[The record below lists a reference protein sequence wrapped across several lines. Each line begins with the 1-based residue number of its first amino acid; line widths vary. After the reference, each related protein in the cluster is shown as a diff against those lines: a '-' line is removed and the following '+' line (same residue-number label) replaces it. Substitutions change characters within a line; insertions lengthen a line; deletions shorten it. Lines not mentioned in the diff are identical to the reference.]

1 MQANMIRKVAET
13 DPVTLQTDASVFQ
26 LYWRLLG
33 YVAQHWGALI
43 LGFFSIVGLSLLQV
57 LIPQITRY
65 VIDTLIPA
73 RRFDL
78 LVWVGASIV
87 VIALLLGLF
96 NFLKSYTLALVGQRT
111 IYHLRNDL
119 YQHLQKLSLGYFENQ
134 RTGALMARL
143 TQDVDSLQTLITAD
157 AAELIAETVTFG
169 VIVTYLFYADWSLTL
184 MILATLPLM
193 VGLTQLFGTRMRG
206 AYRQAREQGAEV
218 SNHLQETLTN
228 IKVIKACANEGY
240 EIDRFSDYNQQ
251 NLEANVR
258 VVKLWSAFSPVIDF
272 MNYLGH
278 MIVLVY
284 GAWEVMQGR
293 LTIGE
298 MTAFLAYLGQVN
310 QPAKKFSKL
319 MHALQKAA
327 AACERLFETL
337 DTEPDIQE
345 KPDAKELPAVQGHLK
360 FEAVNFAYSPGQPV
374 LQQFDLEIQPGTTV
388 ALVGPSGA
396 GKSTI
401 ASLAARFYEPQSGRI
416 LMDGHDL
423 RDLTFN
429 SLRRQM
435 GIVSQETLLIYGTV
449 RDNIAYGK
457 PGVTKEIIEAAAH
470 ASHAHEFITALPQG
484 YDTLIGERG
493 VKLSGGQRQR
503 LAIARALVK
512 DPAFLILDE
521 ATSSLDTE
529 SEGLIQAALDRLMH
543 GESGA
548 GGDRTCLVIAHRLS
562 TVQTADCI
570 VVLERGKIVEMGTHG
585 ELLAQQG
592 RYADLCQGQFFMADP
607 ILRDPSLVS
616 DQVTEN
622 AIDINKVNSL
632 SIA

>member
-1 MQANMIRKVAET
+1 MQANMIRKIAER
-13 DPVTLQTDASVFQ
+13 DPVTLQTEASVFQ
-26 LYWRLLG
+26 LYGRLLG
-33 YVAQHWGALI
+33 YVFQHRGGLVM
-43 LGFFSIVGLSLLQV
+43 GFISIVGVSLLQV

-73 RRFDL
+73 QRFDL
-78 LVWVGASIV
+78 LIWVGLSIV
-87 VIALLLGLF
+87 AIALLLGTF
-96 NFLKSYTLALVGQRT
+96 NFLKSYSLALVGQRT
-111 IYHLRNDL
+111 IYQLRNDL
-119 YQHLQKLSLGYFENQ
+119 YQHLQKLSLGYFESQ

-157 AAELIAETVTFG
+157 AAELIAEIVTFSA
-169 VIVTYLFYADWSLTL
+169 VVTYLFYADWSLTL
-184 MILATLPLM
+184 MILATLPIM

-228 IKVIKACANEGY
+228 MKVIKACANEGY

-258 VVKLWSAFSPVIDF
+258 GVKLWSAFSPVIDF
-272 MNYLGH
+272 MNYLGYV
-278 MIVLVY
+278 IVLVY
-284 GAWEVMQGR
+284 GAWEVMRGR

-345 KPDAKELPAVQGHLK
+345 KPDALELPPVQGNLK
-360 FEAVNFAYSPGQPV
+360 FESVDFAYSPGQPV
-374 LQQFDLEIQPGTTV
+374 LQQFSLEIQPGTTV

-396 GKSTI
+396 GKSPI
-401 ASLAARFYEPQSGRI
+401 ASLATRFYDPQKGRI
-416 LMDGHDL
+416 LMDGYDL

-457 PGVTKEIIEAAAH
+457 PGVTDETIEVAARA
-470 ASHAHEFITALPQG
+470 AHAHEFITALPQG
-484 YDTLIGERG
+484 YDTLIGELG

-529 SEGLIQAALDRLMH
+529 SEALIQAALDRLMH
-543 GESGA
+543 GEPNS

-562 TVQTADCI
+562 TVQKADCI
-570 VVLERGKIVEMGTHG
+570 VVLEHGQIVEMGTHVA
-585 ELLAQQG
+585 LLARQG
-592 RYADLCQGQFFMADP
+592 RYADLCQGQFFVADP
-607 ILRDPSLVS
+607 SAS
-616 DQVTEN
+616 DLGIV
-622 AIDINKVNSL
+622 NKGVR
-632 SIA
+632 ATA

>member
-1 MQANMIRKVAET
+1 MQANMIRKVAER
-13 DPVTLQTDASVFQ
+13 DPVTLQTEASVFQ
-26 LYWRLLG
+26 LYGRLLG
-33 YVAQHWGALI
+33 YVFQHRGGLVM
-43 LGFFSIVGLSLLQV
+43 GFISIVGVSLLQV

-73 RRFDL
+73 QRFDL
-78 LVWVGASIV
+78 LIWVGLSIV
-87 VIALLLGLF
+87 AIALLLGTF
-96 NFLKSYTLALVGQRT
+96 NFLKSYSLALVGQRT
-111 IYHLRNDL
+111 IYQLRNDL
-119 YQHLQKLSLGYFENQ
+119 YQHLQKLSLGYFESQ

-157 AAELIAETVTFG
+157 AAELIAEIVTFSA
-169 VIVTYLFYADWSLTL
+169 VVTYLFYADWSLTL
-184 MILATLPLM
+184 MILATLPIM

-228 IKVIKACANEGY
+228 MKVIKACANEGY

-272 MNYLGH
+272 MNYLGYV
-278 MIVLVY
+278 IVLVY
-284 GAWEVMQGR
+284 GAWEVMRGR

-345 KPDAKELPAVQGHLK
+345 KPDALELPPVQGNLK
-360 FEAVNFAYSPGQPV
+360 FESVDFAYSPGQPV
-374 LQQFDLEIQPGTTV
+374 LQQFSLEIQPGTTV

-401 ASLAARFYEPQSGRI
+401 ASLATRFYDPQKGRI
-416 LMDGHDL
+416 LMDGYDL

-457 PGVTKEIIEAAAH
+457 PGVTDETIEVAARA
-470 ASHAHEFITALPQG
+470 AHAHEFITALPQG
-484 YDTLIGERG
+484 YDTLIGELG

-529 SEGLIQAALDRLMH
+529 SEALIQAALDRLMH
-543 GESGA
+543 GEPNS

-562 TVQTADCI
+562 TVQKADCI
-570 VVLERGKIVEMGTHG
+570 VVLEHGQIVEMGTHVA
-585 ELLAQQG
+585 LLARQG
-592 RYADLCQGQFFMADP
+592 RYADLCQGQFFVADP
-607 ILRDPSLVS
+607 SAS
-616 DQVTEN
+616 DLGIV
-622 AIDINKVNSL
+622 NKGVR
-632 SIA
+632 ATA

>member
-33 YVAQHWGALI
+33 YVAQHRGALG
-43 LGFFSIVGLSLLQV
+43 LGFFSIVGVSLLQV

-65 VIDTLIPA
+65 LIDSLIPA

-78 LVWVGASIV
+78 LIWVGVSIV
-87 VIALLLGLF
+87 AIALLLGLF
-96 NFLKSYTLALVGQRT
+96 NFLKSYSLALVGQRT

-157 AAELIAETVTFG
+157 AAELIAETVTFA

-193 VGLTQLFGTRMRG
+193 VGLTHLFGTRMRG
-206 AYRQAREQGAEV
+206 AYRQSREQGAEV

-258 VVKLWSAFSPVIDF
+258 VVRLWSAFSPVIDF

-278 MIVLVY
+278 TIVLVY
-284 GAWEVMQGR
+284 GSWEVMQGR
-293 LTIGE
+293 LTLGE

-337 DTEPDIQE
+337 DTLPDIQE
-345 KPDAKELPAVQGHLK
+345 KPEALELPPVQGQLR
-360 FEAVNFAYSPGQPV
+360 FEAVDFAYTPGQLV
-374 LQQFDLEIQPGTTV
+374 LQQFNLEIEPGTTV

-401 ASLAARFYEPQSGRI
+401 ASLAARFYDPQSGRI

-457 PGVTKEIIEAAAH
+457 PGVTDETIEAAAQS
-470 ASHAHEFITALPQG
+470 AHAHEFITALPQG

-529 SEGLIQAALDRLMH
+529 SEALIQAALDRLMH
-543 GESGA
+543 GESGS
-548 GGDRTCLVIAHRLS
+548 GCDRTCLVIAHRLS

-570 VVLERGKIVEMGTHG
+570 VVLDRGQIVEMGTHG

-592 RYADLCQGQFFMADP
+592 RYADLCQGQFFAAEPAAFD
-607 ILRDPSLVS
+607 LAAVGTGS
-616 DQVTEN
+616 
-622 AIDINKVNSL
+622 
-632 SIA
+632 

>member
-1 MQANMIRKVAET
+1 MQANMIRKIAER
-13 DPVTLQTDASVFQ
+13 DPVTLQTEASVFQ
-26 LYWRLLG
+26 LYGRLLG
-33 YVAQHWGALI
+33 YVFQHRGGLVM
-43 LGFFSIVGLSLLQV
+43 GFISIVGVSLLQV

-73 RRFDL
+73 QRFDL
-78 LVWVGASIV
+78 LIWVGLSIV
-87 VIALLLGLF
+87 AIALLLGTF
-96 NFLKSYTLALVGQRT
+96 NFLKSYSLALVGQRT
-111 IYHLRNDL
+111 IYQLRNDL

-157 AAELIAETVTFG
+157 AAELIAEIVTFSA
-169 VIVTYLFYADWSLTL
+169 VVTYLFYADWSLTL
-184 MILATLPLM
+184 MILATLPIM

-228 IKVIKACANEGY
+228 MKVIKACANEGY

-272 MNYLGH
+272 MNYLGYV
-278 MIVLVY
+278 IVLVY
-284 GAWEVMQGR
+284 GAWEVMRGR

-345 KPDAKELPAVQGHLK
+345 KPDALELPPVQGNLK
-360 FEAVNFAYSPGQPV
+360 FESVDFAYSPGQPV
-374 LQQFDLEIQPGTTV
+374 LQQFSLEIQPGTTV

-401 ASLAARFYEPQSGRI
+401 ASLATRFYDPQKGRI
-416 LMDGHDL
+416 LMDGYDL

-457 PGVTKEIIEAAAH
+457 PGVTDETIEVAARA
-470 ASHAHEFITALPQG
+470 AHAHEFITALPQG

-529 SEGLIQAALDRLMH
+529 SEALIQAALDRLMH
-543 GESGA
+543 GEPNS

-562 TVQTADCI
+562 TVQKADCI
-570 VVLERGKIVEMGTHG
+570 VVLEHGQIVEMGTHVA
-585 ELLAQQG
+585 LLARQG
-592 RYADLCQGQFFMADP
+592 RYADLCQGQFFVADP
-607 ILRDPSLVS
+607 SAS
-616 DQVTEN
+616 DLGIV
-622 AIDINKVNSL
+622 NKGVR
-632 SIA
+632 ATA